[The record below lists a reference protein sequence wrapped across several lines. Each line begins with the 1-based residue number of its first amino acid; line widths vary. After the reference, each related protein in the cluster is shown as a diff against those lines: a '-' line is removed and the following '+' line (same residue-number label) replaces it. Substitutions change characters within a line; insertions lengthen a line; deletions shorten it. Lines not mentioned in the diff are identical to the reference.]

1 MKLIKILQKYSWAV
15 GLIKK
20 LLRINRRNKKIM
32 TTTIIENNNPIVS
45 ALERVL
51 GLFAIS
57 KKEIRVLLPN
67 SSSNDI
73 AQLLDE
79 FKKDNNTNNFVLV
92 YFDYLGNKVQCRLN
106 YDADRFW
113 FEFFQSSGI
122 VYEGNNIISF
132 AKQLKESKKPILW
145 YINLFK
151 LIQKEY
157 GKDNTSEVVE
167 IIDTFNRLNHGH
179 GSENKRD
186 RVKNNEKHET
196 YLTSLKDSILW
207 KFNAK
212 ESFRVLIID
221 DQLYKLKRGPH
232 IIPNEDKKNTI
243 EERTIRDAFELLR
256 ICSSLSIE
264 CYIVNYTNDDDL
276 CKFKE
281 VVNALIEGKVD
292 VVKHI
297 TKIQLIGDDSVKLQN
312 EPIDIKQKEKIFNGF
327 MDFDYLFVD
336 IWFSDQKAKNGL
348 YLIANLHHKTEENVR
363 KKVLTFK
370 RESEKETNNREK
382 NCIIPEILAYTF
394 LEDSE
399 TIQMVRRNARS

>member
-20 LLRINRRNKKIM
+20 LLRINRRNKIIM

-132 AKQLKESKKPILW
+132 AKQLKE
-145 YINLFK
+145 
-151 LIQKEY
+151 
-157 GKDNTSEVVE
+157 
-167 IIDTFNRLNHGH
+167 
-179 GSENKRD
+179 
-186 RVKNNEKHET
+186 
-196 YLTSLKDSILW
+196 
-207 KFNAK
+207 
-212 ESFRVLIID
+212 
-221 DQLYKLKRGPH
+221 
-232 IIPNEDKKNTI
+232 KKNTI

-382 NCIIPEILAYTF
+382 KSIFPEILAYTF

-399 TIQMVRRNARS
+399 TIQMVRRMGAAGYINKKNPAGLALAIVRAGPPLELKAATRLDFLSSNK